1 MSSEG
6 KMEASEGAS
15 VFRAH
20 GGGSSSA
27 ASPPLSPSSRTAT
40 ITHPLARAPS
50 PTAPTAAAA
59 SSLAASSKRPL
70 HSIDLSHLLSS
81 PAASG
86 STTPRSSSG
95 VHAPR
100 DAVPQSSARAPHE
113 GGVAQQRAADG
124 SKLDAENSATSDLP
138 SRSASIGGPSSSEAL
153 NRPTNATSSASPT
166 RAGVAQSHSGAVAP
180 PQSSANE
187 AMMVRRNM
195 LRASLSTYVQLGKG
209 KRILLV
215 LQFLLSLC
223 QVILGIVVACLPDS
237 LGDSLRAPGS
247 LCDPESMYVF
257 LLLHTFRVLFCI
269 PIDLYLGLSPHRT
282 PAARRNRSAEAR
294 AQREANRTFGNLALD
309 AKASR
314 LSDLLGLS
322 HIGIWLYGNYAVW
335 TSLEC
340 SHRPADSVVL
350 WWSSL
355 TFLSITYIIIL
366 EVALLISL
374 VVFFLP
380 IVLAILRAFGL
391 TDRFPRAGIHPTTSK
406 IDQAVI
412 EKSSTLVYFVP
423 AEEEARTSEEGPVA
437 DAAYIGPRAK
447 LDQSDS
453 PTKVET
459 PSVDEVDDAPRTS
472 QHRSGGLARLFTR
485 RKSGRGTANAAV
497 VTTSTE
503 EQTQPAQSDAQASHG
518 GKQKW
523 RYPLHPIPAHRATCP
538 ICLLDF
544 VTPEQF
550 SSEARA
556 AASDL
561 SKPVTTPAST
571 KAKGDA
577 SRKRR
582 SAWNWRSSSRP
593 LESAEAQAGG
603 EGMHGEDVEASAA
616 AGRSAHAEA
625 PPSADASCQAEAEVL
640 RLMPCGHA
648 LHRACV
654 DEWLSSVSGR
664 CPVCQKPLVEER
676 EETDAS
682 RAPPG
687 TNGNAE
693 NVLRDVVAAA
703 SRPDQPSGA
712 TGPANSPDAQHRPT
726 PGLAGQNE
734 TQDRSA
740 TAGSS
745 DVANEGATMHTAQPN
760 EA

>member
-6 KMEASEGAS
+6 KVEPLEGDS
-15 VFRAH
+15 VSRAH
-20 GGGSSSA
+20 GGASSSA

-86 STTPRSSSG
+86 STTPRSSNG
-95 VHAPR
+95 VLAPR
-100 DAVPQSSARAPHE
+100 DAVPQSSARAPHQ

-124 SKLDAENSATSDLP
+124 STLDAGNSATSDLP
-138 SRSASIGGPSSSEAL
+138 SRTASIGGPSRSDAL
-153 NRPTNATSSASPT
+153 NRPHNDTSSASPT
-166 RAGVAQSHSGAVAP
+166 RAVPAQSHTGAAAP

-391 TDRFPRAGIHPTTSK
+391 ADRFPRAGIHPTTSK

-423 AEEEARTSEEGPVA
+423 AEEEARASEQGPVA
-437 DAAYIGPRAK
+437 DAASIGPRAK

-453 PTKVET
+453 PTKVEA
-459 PSVDEVDDAPRTS
+459 PSVDDALRTS

-485 RKSGRGTANAAV
+485 RKSGRVSSNAAV

-503 EQTQPAQSDAQASHG
+503 EQMQPAQSDAQASHG
-518 GKQKW
+518 GEQKW

-538 ICLLDF
+538 ICLVDF

-561 SKPVTTPAST
+561 SKPVTTPART
-571 KAKGDA
+571 KVKGDA

-593 LESAEAQAGG
+593 LESTEAPAGG
-603 EGMHGEDVEASAA
+603 ESTYGEDVEASAA

-625 PPSADASCQAEAEVL
+625 PPSADASSQAEAEVL

-693 NVLRDVVAAA
+693 NVLQDVVAAA
-703 SRPDQPSGA
+703 ARPDQPTGA
-712 TGPANSPDAQHRPT
+712 TGPANSPNAQHRPA
-726 PGLAGQNE
+726 PVLAG
-734 TQDRSA
+734 
-740 TAGSS
+740 
-745 DVANEGATMHTAQPN
+745 
-760 EA
+760 